1 MINSISRR
9 KLLKAGGV
17 LAGGTLVAKPA
28 VLLGQAATPRVTY
41 VTLATGF
48 NVILNEYMAA
58 KRFDLKHGVN
68 IDVINSYVSVTN
80 YYNDFTAG
88 TFELGIGAWDTWAAR
103 FSAGVPLKLISTV
116 TEYDMLYIVAMQ
128 GGPKTVDDLRG
139 KIMSATLSSGAYRV
153 TKHALSAFH
162 KMDADKDF
170 KVQNTESPAGAV
182 AMVLGGSAQGGLT
195 WEPNVSVGLER
206 EPKLTTIYNVG
217 QDLQKNTGIAFPYFS
232 MALRDEAEKRHPG
245 VSAKLA
251 AAMTDCIKGV
261 IANPD
266 EAARLSAAKMKVSEK
281 ALMNA
286 FTSKRL
292 LFKPTT
298 MADPKAREAL
308 LKAAAYLVKNGVLQK
323 PVGADFLA
331 ST

>member
-1 MINSISRR
+1 MPKMISRR
-9 KLLKAGGV
+9 GALRNAGA
-17 LAGGTLVAKPA
+17 LAATASIAKPA
-28 VLLGQAATPRVTY
+28 ILLGQAAMPRVTY

-103 FSAGVPLKLISTV
+103 FLAGVPLKLVATITD
-116 TEYDMLYIVAMQ
+116 YDMLYVVAMQ
-128 GGPKTVDDLRG
+128 GGPKSVEDLRG
-139 KIMSATLSSGAYRV
+139 KTLSATLSSGAYRV

-162 KMDADKDF
+162 KMEAGKDY

-182 AMVLGGSAQGGLT
+182 AMVLGGSAEGGLT

-217 QDLQKNTGIAFPYFS
+217 EDVQKNAGIALPYFAI
-232 MALRDEAEKRHPG
+232 ALRDEAEKRSPG
-245 VSAKLA
+245 VAKKVAAAFDECVRGVMANPEEAAKL
-251 AAMTDCIKGV
+251 
-261 IANPD
+261 
-266 EAARLSAAKMKVSEK
+266 SADKMKVSQA
-281 ALMNA
+281 ALLSA

-292 LFKPTT
+292 VFKP
-298 MADPKAREAL
+298 MSMDNPAGREAL
-308 LKAAAYLVKNGVLQK
+308 LKAAEYLAKNGVLEK
-323 PVGADFLA
+323 AVGSDFLA
-331 ST
+331 

>member
-1 MINSISRR
+1 MAGSISRR
-9 KLLKAGGV
+9 GALKGAGALAATTAIAQPSV
-17 LAGGTLVAKPA
+17 LR
-28 VLLGQAATPRVTY
+28 GQAAMPRVTY

-103 FSAGVPLKLISTV
+103 YLAGVPLKLISTV
-116 TEYDMLYIVAMQ
+116 TDYDMLYIVAMQ

-139 KIMSATLSSGAYRV
+139 KTLAAILSSGAFRV
-153 TKHALSAFH
+153 TKHALAAFH
-162 KMDADKDF
+162 KMTADKDY

-182 AMVLGGSAQGGLT
+182 AMVLGGSTEGGLT
-195 WEPNVSVGLER
+195 WEPNVSVGMER

-217 QDLQKNTGIAFPYFS
+217 DDIVKNAGIALPYFGI
-232 MALRDEAEKRHPG
+232 ALRNEAEKRHPG
-245 VSAKLA
+245 VAKKIAAAFDDCVRGVMANPEEAAKL
-251 AAMTDCIKGV
+251 
-261 IANPD
+261 
-266 EAARLSAAKMKVSEK
+266 SADKMKVSQA
-281 ALMNA
+281 ALLAA

-292 LFKPTT
+292 VFRPLAMDNP
-298 MADPKAREAL
+298 AGRDAL
-308 LKAAAYLVKNGVLQK
+308 LKAADYLAKNGVLEK
-323 PVGADFLA
+323 TVGPDFLA
-331 ST
+331 